1 MEEIKNNK
9 LNGQTMQ
16 GAGMKSVQQAILD
29 NIPDIAWLKD
39 KESRFIAVNEAFG
52 RACGVKPEDLVG
64 KTDLD
69 IWPLELAE
77 SYRADDREVMRSG
90 KRKIVEERLA
100 DKEGKVQW
108 IETIK
113 TPIYNEKNEIVGT
126 TGIARDITE
135 RKQAQERQREV
146 KAELEI
152 RVKVR
157 TAELTRSNEELLKE
171 VKEHKETEEA
181 LRESESR
188 FRTIFENVS
197 AAIFIADVQTGM
209 IVECN
214 SRAEQLIGRERR
226 EIIGIHQS
234 ELHPVELREE
244 YKKMFKEHAN
254 AKTRSDSEAAVL
266 HKDGRVI
273 PVWIKSQ
280 TIKMSGKELVMGI
293 FMDITQRRKIEQT
306 LKESEARFRELFDNM
321 SSGVAVY
328 EAVGDGQDFIFRDFN
343 SAAERIENI
352 KKEDIVGRGV
362 SEVFPGVKDSGLLAV
377 FKKVWITGLP
387 VRFPPFL
394 YKDSKMSGW
403 RENYV
408 YKLPCG
414 QIVAVYD
421 DVTERVKA
429 KEQLESLNA
438 ELIKSNRV
446 LKQLCL
452 TDSHTGLYNY
462 RYLEDVIEAEFYRAR
477 RYLHPLAI
485 IMLDIDY
492 FKSVN
497 DVYGHQFGDL
507 VLKQLARQ
515 LKRLVRKYDVV
526 IRYGGEEFVVVSPGV
541 NREQALSLAQRLLDA
556 LNLYNFGD
564 SKHNVKLK
572 LSLAVATYPEDT
584 SSKGMDL
591 INLANQILS
600 KVKESGG
607 NRVYSSSDL
616 KKGKPEPQDVHSE
629 SADVK
634 LLKGKIEKLTK
645 RANESLVE
653 AIFAFAKTIE
663 LKDHYTGE
671 HVEKTVQFATDL
683 ARALGLPREE
693 IELVKQ
699 AAMLHDLGKIGISE
713 NILLKKGKL
722 TKGEFEQIKKHP
734 QIGADIIRPIQV
746 LHGLIPYISYHHERW
761 DGKGYPAGIKAEE
774 IPIGAR
780 IIAIADVFQAL
791 ISDRPYRKAYSKAEA
806 VRIIKDG
813 AGSQFDP
820 RIVAV
825 FLKVLQ
831 KKKK

>member
-9 LNGQTMQ
+9 LNGETKL
-16 GAGMKSVQQAILD
+16 GAGLKSVQQAILD

-52 RACGVKPEDLVG
+52 RACGLKPEDLVG

-90 KRKIVEERLA
+90 KRKVLEERLA

-135 RKQAQERQREV
+135 RKQVQERQREV

-157 TAELTRSNEELLKE
+157 TAELTRANEELLRE

-181 LRESESR
+181 LRDSESR

-214 SRAEQLIGRERR
+214 SRAEQLIGRPRQ
-226 EIIGIHQS
+226 EIVGMHQS

-244 YKKMFKEHAN
+244 FKRMFREHAHSEL
-254 AKTRSDSEAAVL
+254 RSDSEAVVS
-266 HKDGRVI
+266 HKDGRTI

-280 TIKMSGKELVMGI
+280 IIKMSGKELVMGI
-293 FMDITQRRKIEQT
+293 FMDITERRKIEQT

-328 EAVGDGQDFIFRDFN
+328 EAVGDGQDFVFRDFN
-343 SAAERIENI
+343 SAAERIENV
-352 KKEDIVGRGV
+352 KKDDIIGRRV
-362 SEVFPGVKDSGLLAV
+362 SEVFPGIKDSGLLAV
-377 FKKVWITGLP
+377 FKKVWITGIP

-394 YKDSKMSGW
+394 YKDSKISGW

-414 QIVAVYD
+414 QVVAVYD
-421 DVTERVKA
+421 DVTERIKA
-429 KEQLESLNA
+429 REQLESLNA
-438 ELIKSNRV
+438 ELIKSNKV

-564 SKHNVKLK
+564 NKHSVKLK
-572 LSLAVATYPEDT
+572 LSLAVATYPEDA

-591 INLANQILS
+591 INLTNQILS

-607 NRVYSSSDL
+607 NKVYSSSDL
-616 KKGKPEPQDVHSE
+616 KKGKPEPQDEQGE

-722 TKGEFEQIKKHP
+722 TKREFEQIKKHP

-746 LHGLIPYISYHHERW
+746 LHGLIPYIFYHHERW

-791 ISDRPYRKAYSKAEA
+791 ISDRPYRKAYSKAKA
-806 VRIIKDG
+806 VKIIKDG

-825 FLKVLQ
+825 FLRVLQ
-831 KKKK
+831 RKKK